1 MFKQTWWV
9 TLAVLLA
16 GFEAFMAVG
25 FGLDSELTV
34 AARVGMFLLPM
45 AFAVTAIIGARL
57 RPRQRQRGD
66 ALIAIG
72 LVPSALVGVVFFWFP
87 PMWLVTVAGVAVMVA
102 TIRDARVPVPVAA

>member
-25 FGLDSELTV
+25 FGLDSELNL
-34 AARVGMFLLPM
+34 AARVGWSLVPL
-45 AFAVTAIIGARL
+45 AFAAVTVIGARP

-66 ALIAIG
+66 TLIAIG
-72 LVPSALVGVVFFWFP
+72 VISSLGGDYSHFRSP
-87 PMWLVTVAGVAVMVA
+87 PMWLVTVVGVAVMVA
-102 TIRDARVPVPVAA
+102 AIRDSRIPVGVAA

>member
-25 FGLDSELTV
+25 FGLDSESNV
-34 AARVGMFLLPM
+34 AARVGWFLVPM
-45 AFAVTAIIGARL
+45 AFAAVTVIGARQ

-66 ALIAIG
+66 TLIAIG
-72 LVPSALVGVVFFWFP
+72 VIPSALVGVVFFWFP
-87 PMWLVTVAGVAVMVA
+87 PLWLVTVAGVAVMVA
-102 TIRDARVPVPVAA
+102 ATRDARVPVPVAA

>member
-16 GFEAFMAVG
+16 GFEVFLAVG
-25 FGLDSELTV
+25 FGLDSELAVV
-34 AARVGMFLLPM
+34 ARIGWFLVPM
-45 AFAVTAIIGARL
+45 AFAVTTVIGARL
-57 RPRQRQRGD
+57 RPRQRPRGD

-87 PMWLVTVAGVAVMVA
+87 PLWLVTVAGIAVMMA
-102 TIRDARVPVPVAA
+102 AIHDSRIPVPAVA